1 MIVAHKDKVVL
12 KSERRI
18 CECVQLLIPS
28 DNDWM
33 WIKDHRKCI
42 FFGKVIC
49 GLTIALVISLAVLML
64 VIVTRTHPNNKTR
77 TKEPDNHSKMKLGSD
92 VDFSNGEYNP
102 NSFNPKDQF
111 IREILSGMDE
121 LDNNVHEIDN
131 KYTTTTH
138 EADLNENSLLLKR
151 FGY

>member
-1 MIVAHKDKVVL
+1 
-12 KSERRI
+12 
-18 CECVQLLIPS
+18 
-28 DNDWM
+28 
-33 WIKDHRKCI
+33 
-42 FFGKVIC
+42 
-49 GLTIALVISLAVLML
+49 ML

-102 NSFNPKDQF
+102 NPFNPKDQF

-131 KYTTTTH
+131 KYTTTKH

-151 FGY
+151 FGYWKWAESRTFIGK